1 MILTKVNENI
11 FLRIRTIHKSIFHKL
26 ILYALRE
33 DL

>member
-1 MILTKVNENI
+1 MRLTKVNENI
-11 FLRIRTIHKSIFHKL
+11 FLRLKATHKSIFHKL